1 MKNLFHAK
9 LRTLKV
15 EVPVHNMKAYGGS
28 SGTVQVQFRHS
39 SGTVQ
44 VQFRHSSGTVQVQ
57 FRYSSGTVQVQFR
70 HSSGTVQAQFQSFFT
85 LALYGGEWS
94 ISRLYLFSRGENA
107 SITS

>member
-44 VQFRHSSGTVQVQ
+44 VQFRHSSGTVQAQ
-57 FRYSSGTVQVQFR
+57 FRYSSGTVQAQFR
-70 HSSGTVQAQFQSFFT
+70 YSSGTVPII
-85 LALYGGEWS
+85 LHLGPIW
-94 ISRLYLFSRGENA
+94 R
-107 SITS
+107 

>member
-70 HSSGTVQAQFQSFFT
+70 HSSNHSSPWPYMEVSGQFHAST
-85 LALYGGEWS
+85 SLAVEKTPPLPVE
-94 ISRLYLFSRGENA
+94 
-107 SITS
+107 